1 MKNRLIKV
9 SRPEIRPGVED
20 EVRLSRRQRDWHE
33 SAPAARPD
41 NAAGRLK
48 SPPSTQESAPACATQ
63 TMMAADST
71 YYSHYNRKFRPFQ
84 LWVAYRFKTN
94 PPRRHGDT
102 EKKVPAAN

>member
-1 MKNRLIKV
+1 MVCVGIFILMKNRFGEIGQ
-9 SRPEIRPGVED
+9 PEIRPGVED
-20 EVRLSRRQRDWHE
+20 EVRLSRRQRDWHA

-71 YYSHYNRKFRPFQ
+71 YYSHYNVKSGPFQ
-84 LWVAYRFKTN
+84 LRPFPWCLLV
-94 PPRRHGDT
+94 RRAIS
-102 EKKVPAAN
+102 K